1 MTNLER
7 HKNMTAEELSKLHYF
22 GCPYGFQ
29 PAGFGSAAYETCGAK
44 NYKKCEACKKAW
56 LEGESKV

>member
-7 HKNMTAEELSKLHYF
+7 IKNMTAAELSELHYF

-29 PAGFGSAAYETCGAK
+29 PAGFGFAAYETCGAK
-44 NYKKCEACKKAW
+44 DYKKCQACKKAW
-56 LEGESKV
+56 LEGESRV